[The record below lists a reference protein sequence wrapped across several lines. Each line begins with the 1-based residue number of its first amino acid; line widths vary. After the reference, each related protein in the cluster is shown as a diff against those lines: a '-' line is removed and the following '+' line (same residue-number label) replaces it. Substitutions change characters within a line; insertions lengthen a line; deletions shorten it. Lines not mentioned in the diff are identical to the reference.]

1 MHNGYRAVVRFTW
14 DGNKKT
20 WLVTNFLDKKIKNPD
35 SADDF
40 VRSAP
45 TTDDTIS
52 SSEQSSSTSTV
63 PQNQQNVK
71 GKNLR
76 SVIIGGEKYYIED
89 MPNEPTPKSGKK
101 KESASSKKKNVRT
114 NEGKYGNEVEIRTDD
129 GKKIKSHYALIPAD
143 KLIASNKA
151 DDTLSKNE
159 AYPQELQPRDRQR
172 TAMRLQV
179 DSMANSLRPED
190 LADSRNP
197 NQGAPIVRGDLT
209 VLNGNGRTLAIQRAY
224 QSGKAEEYKQY
235 LLDNAEKLGLDKSQ
249 VAAMVKGKQPILVR
263 VVDDLSEGDTQS
275 VINSTTGGQRMGATE
290 QARADAK
297 KIKPDTLRKYAENN
311 KGDLTAAANE
321 EFLGDVLKDI
331 VPANERN
338 AYMTKDGKI
347 NKDGLARAERAL
359 FSRAYGDESLLED
372 FGENLNEE
380 ARNMTNAL
388 RNNAPAIARLQ
399 QKIKEGNAHDIG
411 LQKNLVEAVKAIK
424 KAVKEN
430 KPAQSIWEEQ
440 SMFEDTAY
448 SPETIEIAK
457 VLHDLRRSGRKLT
470 AFMGKL
476 ADLNEQHGNPKKDED
491 LFAGEELAEPSLMN
505 DIPIA
510 NEYAEEL
517 TKAKYSRD
525 AENQLDNQGKK
536 ADNEIVSRYDDLPDE
551 YKAIVDEAV
560 EKRTN
565 ALLDR
570 VVKSVSEKFS
580 ENFTAEDAKLGVSVL
595 VEDKGRKAIVLNDL
609 MVNASRYVSHPSNY
623 REVLHRL
630 MPRFSTDN
638 KTREELV
645 EAYNK
650 YKKIAEEMLEYG
662 SYTYSELCR
671 RLHDRAGRY
680 AESSTRTGIDRGAAE
695 NRAFKRSPERIK
707 TIIDFFKEQETQKLR
722 IPKHPHEEQ
731 NSRDV
736 SAFSFAGNPLSE
748 EALKAKAEFETPL
761 DKLEKVSRERLR
773 KVERNIQDFGKRIG
787 VPVHFV
793 YHPDRGYRGVCIHN
807 GSIYIN
813 LNSNV
818 PARRIFMHEF
828 VHWLKASGEDNN
840 KIFKALASVIET
852 KQGTL
857 NEVRMNEYRR
867 TLYGG
872 EEMSGI
878 KIRYKK
884 TSNGYT

>member
-1 MHNGYRAVVRFTW
+1 MAC
-14 DGNKKT
+14 NK
-20 WLVTNFLDKKIKNPD
+20 FFGQKIKNPD

-40 VRSAP
+40 VRFAP

-71 GKNLR
+71 EKK
-76 SVIIGGEKYYIED
+76 SIIERKTQAKQQDSNSMRKELIE
-89 MPNEPTPKSGKK
+89 
-101 KESASSKKKNVRT
+101 
-114 NEGKYGNEVEIRTDD
+114 
-129 GKKIKSHYALIPAD
+129 
-143 KLIASNKA
+143 
-151 DDTLSKNE
+151 
-159 AYPQELQPRDRQR
+159 Q
-172 TAMRLQV
+172 
-179 DSMANSLRPED
+179 
-190 LADSRNP
+190 
-197 NQGAPIVRGDLT
+197 
-209 VLNGNGRTLAIQRAY
+209 
-224 QSGKAEEYKQY
+224 
-235 LLDNAEKLGLDKSQ
+235 
-249 VAAMVKGKQPILVR
+249 
-263 VVDDLSEGDTQS
+263 
-275 VINSTTGGQRMGATE
+275 
-290 QARADAK
+290 
-297 KIKPDTLRKYAENN
+297 
-311 KGDLTAAANE
+311 AAANE

-331 VPANERN
+331 VPVNERN

-359 FSRAYGDESLLED
+359 FSRAYGDESLMED

-399 QKIKEGNAHDIG
+399 QKIKEGNTHDIG

-424 KAVKEN
+424 STIKQN

-440 SMFEDTAY
+440 TMFEDTAY

-476 ADLNEQHGNPKKDED
+476 ADLNEQHGNPKDED

-517 TKAKYSRD
+517 TRAKYSRD
-525 AENQLDNQGKK
+525 AENQLDNQGEKTENEDEVFTDYAELEELAKNEKDNNEVGYYSKVK
-536 ADNEIVSRYDDLPDE
+536 AEI
-551 YKAIVDEAV
+551 DEAV
-560 EKRTN
+560 ERRSIP
-565 ALLDR
+565 LCDR
-570 VVKSVSEKFS
+570 IVSYVQGEFEK
-580 ENFTAEDAKLGVSVL
+580 NFTAIDSKIDPYILKK
-595 VEDKGRKAIVLNDL
+595 DKRR
-609 MVNASRYVSHPSNY
+609 VNVVKNLAQYASRFVAKPSNY
-623 REVLHRL
+623 KEALHTL
-630 MPRFSTDN
+630 IPSYKIEH
-638 KTREELV
+638 KTKNELIK
-645 EAYNK
+645 AYNRYK
-650 YKKIAEEMLEYG
+650 AVAEGMLDYGNYVYGEMCERLVRWSGQPNRASTKADIDREAVENRYYTGGTEIKKIK
-662 SYTYSELCR
+662 
-671 RLHDRAGRY
+671 
-680 AESSTRTGIDRGAAE
+680 
-695 NRAFKRSPERIK
+695 AFFR
-707 TIIDFFKEQETQKLR
+707 EQELLAR
-722 IPKHPHEEQ
+722 NIPKHPHENQ

-807 GSIYIN
+807 GGIYIN

-828 VHWLKASGEDNN
+828 VHWLKASDEDINC
-840 KIFKALASVIET
+840 LAC
-852 KQGTL
+852 KFGFM
-857 NEVRMNEYRR
+857 R
-867 TLYGG
+867 
-872 EEMSGI
+872 
-878 KIRYKK
+878 
-884 TSNGYT
+884 

>member
-1 MHNGYRAVVRFTW
+1 MRKELIEQAAANEDTWVNSKKGELHLEDDNDTVVKLT
-14 DGNKKT
+14 
-20 WLVTNFLDKKIKNPD
+20 
-35 SADDF
+35 
-40 VRSAP
+40 
-45 TTDDTIS
+45 
-52 SSEQSSSTSTV
+52 
-63 PQNQQNVK
+63 PQE
-71 GKNLR
+71 L
-76 SVIIGGEKYYIED
+76 KYYHDLIKKDVVGKSELYKKAPEDVGEMDNNVEVSKEQKQIYDENNGDRD
-89 MPNEPTPKSGKK
+89 MPNSDS
-101 KESASSKKKNVRT
+101 ESIEQEENVNT
-114 NEGKYGNEVEIRTDD
+114 TLGNEVEVRTDD
-129 GKKIKSHYALIPAD
+129 GKPIKTHYALIPAD

-159 AYPQELQPRDRQR
+159 AYPQDLQPRDRQR

-179 DSMANSLRPED
+179 DSMVNSLRPED
-190 LADSRNP
+190 LADSRNL
-197 NQGAPIVRGDLT
+197 NQGAPIVRSDLT

-224 QSGKAEEYKQY
+224 QTGKAEEYKQY
-235 LLDNAEKLGLDKSQ
+235 LLDNAEKLGLKKSQ
-249 VAAMVKGKQPILVR
+249 VAEMVKGRDVLNTKKGKYERGKSSQPILVR

-275 VINSTTGGQRMGATE
+275 VINSTTGGQRMGSTE
-290 QARADAK
+290 QAKADAK
-297 KIKPDTLRKYAENN
+297 KIKSDTLRKYAENN
-311 KGDLTAAANE
+311 KGDLTTATNE

-331 VPANERN
+331 VPVNERN
-338 AYMTKDGKI
+338 AYLTKDGKI

-359 FSRAYGDESLLED
+359 FSRAYGNESLLED

-388 RNNAPAIARLQ
+388 RANAPAIARLQ

-424 KAVKEN
+424 SAIKQN

-440 SMFEDTAY
+440 TMFDDTAY

-457 VLHDLRRSGRKLT
+457 VLHDLRRSGRKLS

-476 ADLNEQHGNPKKDED
+476 ADLNEQHGNPKDED

-510 NEYAEEL
+510 NQYAEEL
-517 TKAKYSRD
+517 TRAKYSRD
-525 AENQLDNQGKK
+525 AENQLDNQGEK
-536 ADNEIVSRYDDLPDE
+536 ADNEDEFIGNYDDLPKE
-551 YKAIVDEAV
+551 YKAIVDKAV
-560 EKRTN
+560 ERRTN

-570 VVKSVSEKFS
+570 VVDSVSEKFF
-580 ENFTAEDAKLGVSVL
+580 ENFTADDAKLGVSVL
-595 VEDKGRKAIVLNDL
+595 VEDTGRKSKVLHDL
-609 MVNASRYVSHPSNY
+609 MVNANQYVSHPSNY
-623 REVLHRL
+623 REVLHNIL
-630 MPRFSTDN
+630 PKFSVNN

-645 EAYNK
+645 EAYNTF
-650 YKKIAEEMLEYG
+650 KKIAEEMLEYG

-671 RLHDRAGRY
+671 RLSDGAGRNVGP
-680 AESSTRTGIDRGAAE
+680 STRTGIDKGAAA
-695 NRAFKRSPERIK
+695 NRAFQRSPEKIK
-707 TIIDFFKEQETQKLR
+707 AITELFKKQETKNLK
-722 IPKHPHEEQ
+722 IPKHPHENQ

-761 DKLEKVSRERLR
+761 DELEKVSRERLR

-807 GSIYIN
+807 GGIYIN

-828 VHWLKASGEDNN
+828 VHWLKASGKD
-840 KIFKALASVIET
+840 ISC
-852 KQGTL
+852 
-857 NEVRMNEYRR
+857 
-867 TLYGG
+867 
-872 EEMSGI
+872 
-878 KIRYKK
+878 
-884 TSNGYT
+884 